1 MKIIII
7 GGGSVGLATA
17 YQYVQR
23 YPGESVTILEKET
36 QVAFHQ
42 TGHNSGVIHSG
53 IYYKPGSLKA
63 QNCRRGINLLLDF
76 CNRYEIPYEL
86 CGKVIVATRTEE
98 LPTLEML
105 FERGQANGVKGL
117 QFIGPERLYELEPHA
132 AGIRAVHC
140 PTTGIID
147 FQSVAEKLQELILT
161 KGGEVLLGV
170 KVIGLKERASEL
182 IVETNQGDFNG
193 DQVIN
198 CAGLFSDRIID
209 LAGVPR
215 EVRIIPFRG
224 EYYVLREGK
233 RWVRNLIY
241 PVPNPQMPFLGVHFT
256 RRLDGTVEAGPNA
269 VLALAREGYHKRDIR
284 LKDMWDYLTYG
295 SFWSMARRYWKTAV
309 GEYYRSYS
317 KQAFVRALQQL
328 VPAITADD
336 VEPGGSGVRAQA
348 LARKGQL
355 VDDFVIRRKGNMI
368 HVLNT
373 PSPAA
378 TSSLAIG
385 ATIVKELQS

>member
-7 GGGSVGLATA
+7 GGGIVGLATA

-170 KVIGLKERASEL
+170 KVVGLKERASEL

-284 LKDMWDYLTYG
+284 LKDMWDNLTYG

>member
-1 MKIIII
+1 MKIVII
-7 GGGSVGLATA
+7 GGGIVGLATA

-170 KVIGLKERASEL
+170 KVVGLKERASEL

-198 CAGLFSDRIID
+198 CAGLFSDRISD

-284 LKDMWDYLTYG
+284 LKDMWDNLTYG